1 MISEKLDIQQF
12 DVPIKEIYSSMGF
25 RDVEPDDVSRSTTG
39 TLLREAAAIIHP
51 RFEYH
56 ILDGQCTGDSVIL
69 NGVTLDTGRIIS
81 HQLCK
86 AERFAVFVATVGEG
100 WPQWKEIL
108 HERDDVLQTFI
119 ADCIGSQIVESAAD
133 YMEQIL
139 QEELDADGLKHTNR
153 FSPGYCGW
161 QVSQQP
167 LLFSLFPEPE
177 PCGITLTESCLM
189 MPEKSVS
196 GIIGIGRN
204 VRHLPYT
211 CHICTMDHCLRRR
224 R

>member
-1 MISEKLDIQQF
+1 MISEYLDIQQL
-12 DVPIKEIYSSMGF
+12 DIPIKEIFSSMGF
-25 RDVEPDDVSRSTTG
+25 HNVEPDDVSRSITE
-39 TLLREAAAIIHP
+39 TLLQEAAEIIHP
-51 RFEYH
+51 QFEYH
-56 ILDGQCTGDSVIL
+56 ISEGRCSEDAIIL
-69 NGVTLDTGRIIS
+69 NGTTFNTGRIIS
-81 HQLCK
+81 HQLSK

-100 WPQWKEIL
+100 WQQWKEVL
-108 HERDDVLQTFI
+108 RRRDDVLQTFI

-133 YMEQIL
+133 YMEQVL
-139 QEELDADGLKHTNR
+139 QKELDADGLKHTNR

-167 LLFSLFPEPE
+167 LLFSLLPGPK

-211 CHICTMDHCLRRR
+211 CHICTMDRCIRRHQ
-224 R
+224 